1 MSRIYQRGDYWY
13 IDYTYRGKRIRES
26 IGHSKKIADLKL
38 KDIELKIARDEQL
51 GIQETKKVLF
61 RDFAEEYLNYSKA
74 NKAPKSYGRDISS
87 LRRNLIPCFGNR
99 YISEIN
105 QYEIDQYK
113 IKRLENVTPATVNR
127 ELACL
132 KHLYTKAIEWGI
144 TAHNPAKKV
153 KNFKEQIGRV
163 KYLTAEQIK
172 DLINNCSDGIRP
184 IVITAVNTGMRRG
197 EILNL
202 KWSDVDLLNRKITIL
217 KTKNKEVRIIPING
231 LLYQELRRMPRNGE
245 YLFSKEDGRPYGD
258 PKRAF
263 KSALKSACIKDF
275 RFHDLRHT
283 FASHLA
289 LSGIDIRTIQELLGH
304 KDIRLT
310 MRYSHLSPGH
320 LQEAVNILGTKL
332 AHSVREKKPSYVSYE
347 KSMAPVAQLDRATDF

>member
-1 MSRIYQRGDYWY
+1 MSRIYQRSDYWY

-26 IGHSKKIADLKL
+26 IGRSKKIADLKL

-61 RDFAEEYLNYSKA
+61 RDFAEEYLNFSKA
-74 NKAPKSYGRDISS
+74 NKAPKSYKRDITS
-87 LRRNLIPCFGNR
+87 LRRNLIPNFGNR

-132 KHLYTKAIEWGI
+132 KHLYTKAIDWGI
-144 TAHNPAKKV
+144 VAQNPAKKV
-153 KNFKEQIGRV
+153 KSFKEQVGRV
-163 KYLTAEQIK
+163 KYLTIEQIK

-184 IVITAVNTGMRRG
+184 IVIMAVNTGMRRG

-202 KWSDVDLLNRKITIL
+202 KWSDVDLLNRKITIT
-217 KTKNKEVRIIPING
+217 KTKNNEVRIIPING
-231 LLYQELRRMPRNGE
+231 ILYQELKRIPRNGE
-245 YLFSKEDGRPYGD
+245 YVFSKKDGKPYSD
-258 PKRAF
+258 PKTAF
-263 KSALKSACIKDF
+263 QSALKRAGIEDF

-289 LSGIDIRTIQELLGH
+289 LSGIGIRTIQELLGH
-304 KDIRLT
+304 KDIKLT

-320 LQEAVNILGTKL
+320 LQEAVNLLGTNL
-332 AHSVREKKPSYVSYE
+332 AHSMPAKKLSSVSN
-347 KSMAPVAQLDRATDF
+347 